1 MNPKPGSGTPSQ
13 ATAETLDQTTVGQ
26 SGTKIV
32 RGEVRPGFL
41 NKCQPKMTY
50 SGHPIR
56 EVPWTLPYFTDSLCP
71 ECTKVIRARKFAEDG
86 KVYMEKECEEH
97 GYFRELI
104 SRDVDFYMQMFT
116 FRFGDNRGFT
126 NPLKQSD
133 ANTSCPENCGI
144 CNMHHSHTCM
154 SNIDLTNRCDMTCPV
169 CFANANAMGY
179 ITEPS
184 VEEIRGM
191 LQTLR
196 DRKPVPCKVIQFSGG
211 EPTIHPHFI
220 DIVKMAKE
228 MGFTQI
234 QIATN
239 GKNMSDL
246 DFARR
251 CKEAGLNS
259 LYLQFDGVTRDIYR
273 KTRGED
279 VLETK
284 LQCIEV
290 CRKVGLRIV
299 LVPTVVRGVNDHQVG
314 AIVRFAADNSDVIT
328 GISFQPVCFTGRI
341 SEKDRMNQRYTIT
354 DLALDIEEQ
363 TSGLNPR
370 SNWYGLGAT
379 QPLSRLSEAISGK
392 PAFFVS
398 CHPDCGGGG
407 YLFINP
413 ENKSEVKALDQFFN
427 LKQAL
432 IDLQALAD
440 RMAAKRTTWWYKLM
454 ASVGVN
460 RSADLMSGAR
470 ALKIIKKHF
479 NAKKAPT
486 GLTFKR
492 LLGVMDGYKNTERGR
507 RPDAEKT
514 FSYNTIFVAGMHFQD
529 KYNYDVER
537 VRRCVIH
544 QSAPDGKM
552 YPFCTYNSG
561 PYYRERVE
569 EKEQTTRIEDYKE
582 NGTPH
587 ASANRK
593 KRFPADPSLPK
604 IEVKDYGVKDNA
616 AKSYSIPENH
626 GCCSTAKA

>member
-1 MNPKPGSGTPSQ
+1 MNPKPGAKAS
-13 ATAETLDQTTVGQ
+13 AEPAADLTKESKIGKT
-26 SGTKIV
+26 GTKVV
-32 RGEVRPGFL
+32 RGDPRPAFL

-56 EVPWTLPYFTDSLCP
+56 EVPWTLPYWTDSLCP
-71 ECTKVIRARKFAEDG
+71 ECGNVIRARKFVEDRQ
-86 KVYMEKECEEH
+86 VFMEKECPEH
-97 GYFRELI
+97 GYFREII

-126 NPLKQSD
+126 NPLKQAD
-133 ANTSCPENCGI
+133 LDKSCPENCGM

-154 SNIDLTNRCDMTCPV
+154 SNIDLTNRCDMVCPV

-179 ITEPS
+179 VTEPS
-184 VEEIRGM
+184 VEEVRKM
-191 LQTLR
+191 LKTLR

-211 EPTIHPHFI
+211 EPTIHPNFI
-220 DIVKMAKE
+220 EIVAMAKE
-228 MGFTQI
+228 MGFSQI

-239 GKNMSDL
+239 GKNISDL
-246 DFARR
+246 DFAKR

-259 LYLQFDGVTRDIYR
+259 LYLQFDGVTKDVYR

-284 LQCIEV
+284 LQAIEV

-299 LVPTVVRGVNDHQVG
+299 LVPTIVRGINDHQVG
-314 AIVRFAADNSDVIT
+314 AIVRFACDNSDVIT

-341 SEKDRMNQRYTIT
+341 SEKDRLKQRYTIT

-363 TSGLNPR
+363 TGGMMPR
-370 SNWYGLGAT
+370 NNWFGLGAT

-413 ENKSEVKALDQFFN
+413 EDYTEIKPATEFLN
-427 LKQAL
+427 LKQTL
-432 IDLQALAD
+432 IDIQALSEKLAV
-440 RMAAKRTTWWYKLM
+440 RRAKWWYKVLST
-454 ASVGVN
+454 AGIA
-460 RSADLMSGAR
+460 RSADLMGGAR
-470 ALKIIKKHF
+470 ALKIVKKHF
-479 NAKKAPT
+479 DEKKAPA
-486 GLTFKR
+486 GLTFRR

-507 RPDAEKT
+507 RPEAEKT
-514 FSYNTIFVAGMHFQD
+514 YSYNTVFVAGMHFQD

-537 VRRCVIH
+537 ARRCVIH
-544 QSAPDGKM
+544 QSAPDGRM

-561 PYYRERVE
+561 PFYRERVE
-569 EKEQTTRIEDYKE
+569 EKKQTTKVGDYKE
-582 NGTPH
+582 SGTPH
-587 ASANRK
+587 ASANRN
-593 KRFPADPSLPK
+593 KRFPPDPSLPK
-604 IEVKDYGVKDNA
+604 IEIQDYGVKDNRA
-616 AKSYSIPENH
+616 TSYSIPENH
-626 GCCSTAKA
+626 GCCSTAKG